1 MKRQTA
7 AIILALGLLTALAG
21 CGAGGTA
28 ATAPPEATA
37 GASETPAPSPSPEPF
52 ETPEPFD
59 GTIFVSYEQSGLA
72 NTYEGYIVLKADA
85 MLPTV
90 SIEGR
95 DGAALVITEALQ
107 DALEATE
114 ESTRGAYNAACEAF
128 DALDEA
134 GRENWLPYGWSR
146 SAAVT
151 RGDGA
156 VLSLLCRTYSY
167 TGGAHA
173 SCEYFGQT
181 FNTVTGEALS
191 LDELATDP
199 DALREALTEAI
210 LADAAE
216 DEEELFDVEG
226 FTERVF
232 DTDAWYLTDDALV
245 VFAQEGEVAAGA
257 RGRVD
262 FAVPYEELG
271 GLIRA
276 EFLPDGSHTGGEG
289 GLTIDFADDS
299 DGSVPLASAVVL
311 PASEDAQYLVK
322 CRVTAVADMGS
333 ISLRSSSLAAGD
345 ALVLYDTEAEYAWI
359 NRLPKGG
366 SIDLSLIFYD
376 TPHYC
381 LVLEDGTAL
390 QIAQSGEDGS
400 LLLYEAETDG

>member
-1 MKRQTA
+1 M
-7 AIILALGLLTALAG
+7 ALGLLTALAG
-21 CGAGGTA
+21 CGTREAEVSASPEPTPTVTA
-28 ATAPPEATA
+28 A
-37 GASETPAPSPSPEPF
+37 PAPSASPEPL

-59 GTIFVSYEQSGLA
+59 GTIFVSCEQSGLA

-85 MLPTV
+85 LLPTV

-95 DGAALVITEALQ
+95 DEAAKAITDALQ
-107 DALEATE
+107 VALEATE
-114 ESTRGAYNAACEAF
+114 ESTREAYKAACEAF

-134 GRENWLPYGWSR
+134 GRETWLAHGWS
-146 SAAVT
+146 SSGTVT
-151 RGDGA
+151 RGDGT

-167 TGGAHA
+167 SGGAHG
-173 SCEYFGQT
+173 SYDYFGQT
-181 FNTVTGEALS
+181 FSTVTGEAIS

-199 DALREALTEAI
+199 AALREALTEAI
-210 LADAAE
+210 LADAGE
-216 DEEELFDVEG
+216 DEEELFDIEG

-245 VFAQEGEVAAGA
+245 IFAQVGEVAAGA

-276 EFLPDGSHTGGEG
+276 EYLPDGSHGGGSG
-289 GLTIDFADDS
+289 GLTIDFADEADES
-299 DGSVPLASAVVL
+299 EPLASVVVL

-322 CRVTAVADMGS
+322 CRVTAAADMGS
-333 ISLRSSSLAAGD
+333 ISLRSSTLAAGD
-345 ALVLYDTEAEYAWI
+345 ALVLYDTGGEYFWI
-359 NRLPKGG
+359 NRLPKGEF
-366 SIDLSLIFYD
+366 IDLSLVFYD

-381 LVLEDGTAL
+381 LVLQDGTAL

-400 LLLYEAETDG
+400 LLLYEAES